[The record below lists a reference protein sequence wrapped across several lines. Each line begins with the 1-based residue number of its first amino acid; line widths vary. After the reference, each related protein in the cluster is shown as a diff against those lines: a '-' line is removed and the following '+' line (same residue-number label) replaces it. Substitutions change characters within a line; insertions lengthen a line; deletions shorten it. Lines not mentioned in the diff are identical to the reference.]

1 MKNQPFQAKNNTT
14 GKFVFLAVT
23 ILIIDQV
30 TKYFAMQKTFI
41 KNTGIIFGLAQNSN
55 QVMIYVSVIAG
66 AIILGLILY
75 SKARH
80 KVFYALILGGI
91 IGNLTDRVIKGYVVD
106 FIEIGFWPVF
116 NVADAAIS
124 VSVVI
129 LLVLGFFADKK
140 KKHAIKRIHKELK
153 RN

>member
-1 MKNQPFQAKNNTT
+1 MKNQPFQAKNNTA

-55 QVMIYVSVIAG
+55 QIMIYVSVIAG

-75 SKARH
+75 SKVHH
-80 KVFYALILGGI
+80 KIFYALILGGI

-106 FIEIGFWPVF
+106 FIEWGFWPVF